1 LPVINT
7 KAIFLIPSIFAIYSL
22 IIGCQ
27 PAKLRAE
34 TATTP
39 PCENPGWFPTDF
51 GLKDHH
57 IFWHD
62 GYYYLISI
70 YVAPDENSP
79 FVQDRFA
86 YARSKDLCEWEQL
99 PFVLSKR
106 VPGRWDEQAIWA
118 PFVHYENGIYYL
130 YYTGVIEDVT
140 QSILLATSNDPSD
153 PSTWQPQ
160 DMVFQP
166 DHPGMTWQEGR
177 WSDCRDP
184 TVVKIEDTY
193 YLFYTAKDVN
203 GSIIGLATSQTPTG
217 PWEDHG
223 SILGSGGEVMIES
236 PTLVQYG
243 DLFYLFYN
251 HSKQG
256 EYFRIGKDPAG
267 PWGEPTPFQPG
278 WAHEIWQDPQNNWF
292 ASYLTDYSV
301 TISPLIWDTFKLP
314 PNPIIEETSKNFFPY
329 NQSK

>member
-1 LPVINT
+1 MTNADGFRV
-7 KAIFLIPSIFAIYSL
+7 
-22 IIGCQ
+22 
-27 PAKLRAE
+27 
-34 TATTP
+34 
-39 PCENPGWFPTDF
+39 CENPGWSPANF

-70 YVAPDENSP
+70 YVPQDDNSP

-99 PFVLSKR
+99 PFVLPNR
-106 VPGRWDEQAIWA
+106 VPGRRDEQAVWA
-118 PFVHYENGIYYL
+118 PFVYYENGIYYL
-130 YYTGVIEDVT
+130 YFTGVTEDVT

-166 DHPGMTWQEGR
+166 DHPGMVWEEGG
-177 WSDCRDP
+177 WADCRDP
-184 TVVKIEDTY
+184 TVVKIEDSY

-203 GSIIGLATSQTPTG
+203 GPIIGLATSPTPTG

-223 SILGSGGEVMIES
+223 SILVSRDEVMIES

-243 DLFYLFYN
+243 DLYYLFYN

-256 EYFRIGKDPAG
+256 EYFRIGDNPAG
-267 PWGEPTPFQPG
+267 PWGESKTFQPG
-278 WAHEIWQDPQNNWF
+278 WAHEIWQDPRGNWF
-292 ASYLTDYSV
+292 TSYLTDYSV
-301 TISPLIWDTFKLP
+301 TIRPFIWDRFKHP
-314 PNPIIEETSKNFFPY
+314 PNPIIEDSSKNFIPY
-329 NQSK
+329 IQSK